1 LPAPKEEV
9 AVPKRSLVP
18 DAVEHYVSEFFT
30 RETPLQQRLRA
41 ETATLPDARMQI
53 GPDQGALLALLVRL
67 SGTRRAVEVGTFTGY
82 SALALASA
90 LPADGKLITCD
101 INEEWTTIARR
112 YWQEAGVA
120 GRIELRLGLAT
131 QTLAELLRQGGG
143 TFDFAFI
150 DADKPNYDAYYEACL
165 GLVRPGGLIV
175 IDNTLWG
182 GDVADP
188 AATDPETE
196 AIRALNARVR
206 DDDRVEACLLTVGDG
221 VLLARKRQ
229 AP

>member
-1 LPAPKEEV
+1 M
-9 AVPKRSLVP
+9 PKRSLVP

-41 ETATLPDARMQI
+41 ETAALPDARMQI

-67 SGTRRAVEVGTFTGY
+67 SGARRAVEVGTFTGY
-82 SALALASA
+82 SALTLASA
-90 LPADGKLITCD
+90 LPSDGKLITCD
-101 INEEWTTIARR
+101 INEEWTAIAKR

-120 GRIELRLGLAT
+120 GRIELRLGPAT
-131 QTLAELLRQGGG
+131 QTLAELLRQGSG

-150 DADKPNYDAYYEACL
+150 DADKPSYDPYYEACL

-196 AIRALNARVR
+196 AIRALNAKVR

-221 VLLARKRQ
+221 VLLARKRE